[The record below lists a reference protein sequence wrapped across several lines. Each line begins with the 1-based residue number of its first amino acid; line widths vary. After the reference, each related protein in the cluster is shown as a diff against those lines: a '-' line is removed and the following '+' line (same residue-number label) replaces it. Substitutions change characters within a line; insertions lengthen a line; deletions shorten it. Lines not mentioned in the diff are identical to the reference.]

1 MSLSAFLLGVINL
14 IFSKFLT
21 KIYTMKTHKFIVY
34 IRVFFIYILIFTSCS
49 KEDIIVFEETKE
61 KDLNFEYYKIDLSKP
76 YTDLSKDKR
85 FKDLTKQQVLSI
97 LKYYSPNTIS
107 TSKQN
112 CSNCVHHVTSIDS
125 RLMPSDSGCDIH
137 YKWTNTGC
145 LKGKMKLINSCNPTV
160 GSAVIMDTGIPE
172 GHVAYVEK
180 IVYQFGDPL
189 LKINEGNRPS
199 GVCRTVWLSVD
210 DAMIKGYQNPNRSIN
225 CSNGPFYA
233 CASPYSSC

>member
-1 MSLSAFLLGVINL
+1 M
-14 IFSKFLT
+14 KPQEM
-21 KIYTMKTHKFIVY
+21 KIYFSI
-34 IRVFFIYILIFTSCS
+34 FFIAIFLFTSCS
-49 KEDIIVFEETKE
+49 KEDTITSSEEIGTE
-61 KDLNFEYYKIDLSKP
+61 LDFEYYKIDLSKP
-76 YTDLSKDKR
+76 HTDLSKDDR
-85 FKDLTKQQVLSI
+85 FKNLTSEQI
-97 LKYYSPNTIS
+97 LTILEYYSPGTTS

-112 CSNCVHHVTSIDS
+112 CNNCVHHVRSIDS
-125 RLMPSDSGCDIH
+125 RLMPVDSGCDTH

-210 DAMIKGYQNPNRSIN
+210 DPMIKGYQNPNRSIN
-225 CSNGPFYA
+225 CSNAPFYA